1 VSAIDRRAARVMG
14 ETWEAEIARLLSV
27 APGCHV
33 HRIPTP
39 VAVMGKTTQDAR
51 GRATFRGA
59 FSARQGVDLAGYI
72 TAGDRPMP
80 VAIEAK
86 AAHVSGRWSF
96 ADALGLSRSAPMS
109 HAACMLDRYDHD
121 GALAVV
127 MLLAYHAGR
136 ECRVMYRWR
145 ALHSAWLSGI
155 ASIPWADIDD
165 VPSSAPIVGTRLHPT
180 PRAMLDALEQAALHA
195 ERRDP

>member
-1 VSAIDRRAARVMG
+1 MSAVDRRAARVMG
-14 ETWEAEIARLLSV
+14 DTWEAEIARMLAAAHGS
-27 APGCHV
+27 HV

-39 VAVMGKTTQDAR
+39 VTVMGRTTQDAR
-51 GRATFRGA
+51 GRATFRA
-59 FSARQGVDLAGYI
+59 CFAARQGVDLAGYI
-72 TAGDRPMP
+72 IAGDRPMP

-86 AAHVSGRWSF
+86 AAHVTSRWSF
-96 ADALGLSRSAPMS
+96 ADALGLSRSAPMG
-109 HAACMLDRYDHD
+109 HAAMMLDRYDRD

-145 ALHSAWLSGI
+145 ELHSAWITGI
-155 ASIPWADIDD
+155 ASIPWADIED
-165 VPSSAPIVGTRLHPT
+165 VPSSAPIVGARLHPT

-195 ERRDP
+195 RITTA